1 MKIPRLWE
9 VWFPAWR
16 ISGERAKGTFID
28 VLSDKF
34 KKVLAE
40 LWKDLVGG
48 SAAFSYYLRAAGET
62 TEE

>member
-1 MKIPRLWE
+1 
-9 VWFPAWR
+9 V
-16 ISGERAKGTFID
+16 RAKGTFID